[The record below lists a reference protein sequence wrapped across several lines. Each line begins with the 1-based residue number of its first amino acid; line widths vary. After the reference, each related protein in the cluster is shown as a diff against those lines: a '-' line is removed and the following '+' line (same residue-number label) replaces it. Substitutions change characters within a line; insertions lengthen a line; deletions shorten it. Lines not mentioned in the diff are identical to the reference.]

1 MTRDPRFDIL
11 FEPVRIGP
19 VTARNRFYQVP
30 HCNGMGYRDPEAL
43 AAMRSVKAEGGWAV
57 VATEEC
63 EISPDADLCPAIEL
77 RLWDDGDIP
86 ALARTADAVH
96 AHGALAAIELVHGGM
111 NATGLFSR
119 EPPVGPSHLPA
130 GIGTIVP
137 VQARAMDGGDIAA
150 LRRRHR
156 AAAQRAVRAGFDIV
170 YVYAGHQLTV
180 LQQFLS
186 PDTNHRAD
194 AYGGSLANRARLLAE
209 VLADTRDAVGDRC
222 AVACRL
228 ALDAVPEG
236 ELAGLFDLLGELPD
250 LWDIVPGNWE
260 VDSVSSRFAGEAAND
275 ALYKGI
281 KALTTKP
288 VVGVGRFTSPDTM
301 VRQVR
306 EGLLDLIG
314 AARPSIADPFL
325 PEKIRDGRIDDIREC
340 IGCNICVA
348 GDNTQSPIRCTQNS
362 SMGEEWRRGWHP
374 ERIRARATDDRVLIV
389 GGGPAGLEG
398 ALWLGKRGHEVA
410 LAEEGP
416 SFGGRVSRESALP
429 GLASWARVRDYRLH
443 LLRQMANVSLYPA
456 SALGAQDVLD
466 FGAGR
471 VVLATGSLWRR
482 DGVGRHH
489 RRPVPFGDGIAILT
503 PDDVMA
509 GSRPAGSGV
518 VLYDDEHFYLGG
530 VLAELLAREGFRV
543 TLVTPAA
550 DVSHWTHNTLEQ
562 ARIQK
567 RLIEAGVA
575 IRPHEALS
583 GAGDGAVRTACV
595 FTGSEQE
602 IAADSLVLV
611 TARLPREELLD
622 SLRERR
628 AEWHAAGL
636 LSVEAIGD
644 ARAPGTIA
652 AAVHAGRLYAE
663 TLGAPGVDADAVP
676 FRRERTAL
684 AGGSS

>member
-1 MTRDPRFDIL
+1 MTRDPRYDIL

-43 AAMRSVKAEGGWAV
+43 AAMRGIKAEGGWAV

-63 EISPDADLCPAIEL
+63 EISPDADLCPAIEA

-86 ALARTADAVH
+86 ALARTADAIH

-111 NATGLFSR
+111 NATGLYSR
-119 EPPVGPSHLPA
+119 ELPVGPSHLPA

-156 AAAQRAVRAGFDIV
+156 AAARRAVRAGFDIV

-186 PDTNHRAD
+186 PETNHRAD

-209 VLADTRDAVGDRC
+209 VLADTREAVGDRC

-228 ALDAVPEG
+228 SLDAVPED
-236 ELAGLFDLLGELPD
+236 ELAGLFGLVGELPD
-250 LWDIVPGNWE
+250 LWDLVPGNWE
-260 VDSVSSRFAGEAAND
+260 ADSVSSRFAREAAND

-301 VRQVR
+301 ARQVR

-325 PEKIRDGRIDDIREC
+325 PEKIRDGRIDEIREC

-362 SMGEEWRRGWHP
+362 AMGEEWRRGWHP
-374 ERIRARATDDRVLIV
+374 ERIRAKASDDRVLIV
-389 GGGPAGLEG
+389 GGGPAGLEC
-398 ALWLGKRGHEVA
+398 ALWLGRRGHEVA
-410 LAEEGP
+410 LAEAGET
-416 SFGGRVSRESALP
+416 FGGRVSLESALP
-429 GLASWARVRDYRLH
+429 GLASWGRVRDHRLH
-443 LLRQMANVSLYPA
+443 LLRQMAKVALYPA

-466 FGAGR
+466 FGAPR
-471 VVLATGSLWRR
+471 VVLATGATWRR
-482 DGVGRHH
+482 DGVGRRS
-489 RRPVPFGDGIAILT
+489 RRPLPLGEDVEILT
-503 PDDVMA
+503 PDDLMA
-509 GSRPAGSGV
+509 GTRPQGTDL
-518 VLYDDEHFYLGG
+518 VLYDDEHVYIGG

-583 GAGDGAVRTACV
+583 GAGDGIVRTACV
-595 FTGSEQE
+595 FTGAERVLE
-602 IAADSLVLV
+602 AETLVLV
-611 TARLPREELLD
+611 TARLPRDGLLD
-622 SLRERR
+622 ALYERR
-628 AEWHAAGL
+628 ADWQASGL
-636 LSVEAIGD
+636 VSVEAVGD

-652 AAVHAGRLYAE
+652 AAVHGGRLCAE
-663 TLGAPGVDADAVP
+663 TLGTPTDDPDAVP

-684 AGGSS
+684 AGGLP